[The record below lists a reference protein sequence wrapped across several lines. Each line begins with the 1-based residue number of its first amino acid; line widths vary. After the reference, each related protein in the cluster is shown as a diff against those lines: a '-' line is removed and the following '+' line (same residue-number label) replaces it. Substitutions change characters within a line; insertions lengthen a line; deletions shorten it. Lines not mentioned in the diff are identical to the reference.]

1 MDDMTGNMLITAETG
16 VYWGHTVC
24 LKFSIMKVKM

>member
-16 VYWGHTVC
+16 SLLGAHSVFEIFHNE
-24 LKFSIMKVKM
+24 S